1 MRAFYSDN
9 NLRIFCKEFGHTFI
23 SRIEGVSNSVVLMKC
38 GHVQTLKESSI
49 KENSHTCTFCRENKN
64 IENAEKAGLTY
75 LSQCKESAVHGYYKY
90 SCGHDHRIKH
100 ETARK
105 DTKKQC
111 SLCRI
116 PRDVYLK
123 NYRQENHERLD
134 RLTKEWV
141 KDNIEHVRSRRKQH
155 YLSNKDRLRA
165 QGKQHYIEN
174 KSTYLHYSKLR
185 KLAQKKRTPPW
196 LTKEHKQEILSF
208 YKTAKELQTITG
220 VDYHVDHIVPLC
232 GKTVCGLHVPWN
244 LQVIEG
250 SINLSKSNLLLDEYL
265 ELSVEEINKAIKELN
280 V

>member
-1 MRAFYSDN
+1 MRVFYSDN

-23 SRIEGVSNSVVLMKC
+23 SRVEGASESIVLMQC

-49 KENSHTCTFCRENKN
+49 KRNSHTCTFCRDNTN
-64 IENAEKAGLTY
+64 IENAEKVGLTY
-75 LSQCKESAVHGYYKY
+75 ISQCKESAVHGYYKY
-90 SCGHDHRIKH
+90 TCGHNHRIKH

-111 SLCRI
+111 SLCRV
-116 PRDVYLK
+116 PRDKYLR
-123 NYRQENHERLD
+123 NYRQENRERLTH
-134 RLTKEWV
+134 LTKEWV
-141 KDNIEHVRSRRKQH
+141 SNNIDHVKQRRKQH
-155 YLSNKDRLRA
+155 YLSNRDRLRA
-165 QGKQHYIEN
+165 LGKQHYIDN
-174 KSTYLHYSKLR
+174 KSVYLHYSKLR

-196 LTKEHKQEILSF
+196 LNKEQKQQILSF
-208 YKTAKELQTITG
+208 YREAKSLQITTG